1 MHREKRMV
9 SVKGVDSIFELHP
22 KNQGKSEVKSVEKG
36 WLAEEIWE
44 CQQNASDWGDL
55 SQPGQLWS
63 YLFRAQKHLCMS
75 LHVDSLAQLF
85 SSSPA
90 PCIASSCL

>member
-55 SQPGQLWS
+55 SQPGQLWN
-63 YLFRAQKHLCMS
+63 YLF
-75 LHVDSLAQLF
+75 
-85 SSSPA
+85 
-90 PCIASSCL
+90 